1 MRQVYPP
8 VRPGGSATG
17 VSSPGNTAEPSREL
31 SVGDLV
37 VVGAVPLVCERAGW
51 APLRGGITQA
61 RPHEYGT
68 RPLPQSGG
76 PDAPGSEQEDPPHL
90 SRDDQ
95 NAPPALP
102 GEPATARDG
111 VQVVNKI
118 SGM

>member
-1 MRQVYPP
+1 
-8 VRPGGSATG
+8 
-17 VSSPGNTAEPSREL
+17 
-31 SVGDLV
+31 

-51 APLRGGITQA
+51 APLRGGITEA
-61 RPHEYGT
+61 RVHEYGT

-111 VQVVNKI
+111 VQVASKI